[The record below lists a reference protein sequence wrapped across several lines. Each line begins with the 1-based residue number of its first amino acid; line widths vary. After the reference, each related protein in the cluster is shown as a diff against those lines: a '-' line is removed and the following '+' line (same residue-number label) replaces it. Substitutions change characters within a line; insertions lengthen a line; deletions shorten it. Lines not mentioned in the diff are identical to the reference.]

1 MTSSDVKREEES
13 HDPKVYV
20 PLASKSG
27 VTRRNENAPTNEVKE
42 RKPFDL
48 AEELKKPHIVG
59 IKPEYLE
66 H

>member
-1 MTSSDVKREEES
+1 MIPRCT
-13 HDPKVYV
+13 
-20 PLASKSG
+20 LASKSG

-42 RKPFDL
+42 RKPFNL

-66 H
+66 Y